1 MYHIRHTALAAH
13 RLEHIPEGHSA
24 VCGQVLLVTDQ
35 VLDTGHGAQVAFFGF
50 ILAVA
55 HADDEDTR
63 LRKSVLQV
71 GNGGC
76 HAVAVAVVVP
86 SAFRCDIQSVLK
98 DYQIIRT
105 LLVKFAHHPYGYG
118 AQRQAGAAAER
129 EVIHNNSLRAVH
141 GQSVE

>member
-1 MYHIRHTALAAH
+1 MPAATEVDMRIIVIGQRGLGMYHIRHTALAAH

-24 VCGQVLLVTDQ
+24 VGGQVLLVTDQ
-35 VLDTGHGAQVAFFGF
+35 VLDPGHGAQVAFF
-50 ILAVA
+50 
-55 HADDEDTR
+55 
-63 LRKSVLQV
+63 
-71 GNGGC
+71 NGGC

-105 LLVKFAHHPYGYG
+105 LLVEFAHHPYGYG
-118 AQRQAGAAAER
+118 TQRQAGAATER
-129 EVIHNNSLRAVH
+129 EVIHNNSSRAVH